1 MPEQDKQFYFDEI
14 GVEDESDIESTEAS
28 RAFITGS
35 DWTTETIVSQLRKG
49 NIDLNPSFQRREV
62 WTAKRKSSLI
72 ESIILNFPIPQLV
85 LAAQKD
91 DPNTYIVLDGK
102 QRLLAIRQ
110 FCADPN
116 DDRDEQFQPL
126 YLEGLTVREELN
138 GESRE
143 GLVSQPDQFQN
154 TLNAFDNHTIR
165 TVVIRHWPDEDY
177 LHRVFQRLNTG
188 SVPLSS
194 QELRQAIHPGPFT
207 DFVDDFSA
215 DSNSLQQ
222 ALGIEKP
229 DFRMR
234 DNEILL
240 RAISFGRR
248 AEEYRG
254 NLKRFLDESTE
265 LFNTQWAE
273 YEDTIYEE
281 AKRCEAAIDATIE
294 IFGAHNSFSTYSGA
308 EFEGRFNRAV
318 FDIMLYYFRD
328 QTIRDKAL
336 EVPEQITDYF
346 VQLSVENSEFQQSL
360 IATTKSM
367 GATATRLSEWARA
380 LESAIGMSIT
390 PPVIGPQKK

>member
-138 GESRE
+138 GEPRE
-143 GLVSQPDQFQN
+143 GLVSQSDQFQN

-215 DSNSLQQ
+215 HSNSLQQ
-222 ALGIEKP
+222 AL
-229 DFRMR
+229 
-234 DNEILL
+234 
-240 RAISFGRR
+240 
-248 AEEYRG
+248 
-254 NLKRFLDESTE
+254 
-265 LFNTQWAE
+265 
-273 YEDTIYEE
+273 
-281 AKRCEAAIDATIE
+281 
-294 IFGAHNSFSTYSGA
+294 
-308 EFEGRFNRAV
+308 
-318 FDIMLYYFRD
+318 
-328 QTIRDKAL
+328 
-336 EVPEQITDYF
+336 
-346 VQLSVENSEFQQSL
+346 
-360 IATTKSM
+360 
-367 GATATRLSEWARA
+367 
-380 LESAIGMSIT
+380 
-390 PPVIGPQKK
+390 